1 MSYARQLPDTSP
13 RDFHVD
19 AGVLAATIDALND
32 CARAGRG
39 AGTQRAAACKAG
51 GPGS

>member
-1 MSYARQLPDTSP
+1 MSYARQLLDTYP
-13 RDFHVD
+13 RDVHVD

-32 CARAGRG
+32 CARARHG

-51 GPGS
+51 GAGS